1 MDLRP
6 LYARFLPHVRPG
18 GLILDA
24 GCGSGRD
31 ALAFRQ
37 AGFRV
42 EAFDASPQM
51 ARQAA
56 LLLGQE
62 VPVLCF
68 EGVAWQE
75 RFDGIWACASLLH
88 VAPADLPDVLRR
100 LQRALR
106 PGGVM
111 FFNFKYGQ
119 GQRHSP
125 DGRRFTDMDEA
136 GVRALL
142 DALPELSCL
151 DMRTGEDDRAAELR
165 ERWIQVLGRRIPSS
179 D

>member
-1 MDLRP
+1 M
-6 LYARFLPHVRPG
+6 
-18 GLILDA
+18 
-24 GCGSGRD
+24 
-31 ALAFRQ
+31 
-37 AGFRV
+37 
-42 EAFDASPQM
+42 
-51 ARQAA
+51 
-56 LLLGQE
+56 
-62 VPVLCF
+62 LCF
-68 EGVAWQE
+68 EDVAWQE

-111 FFNFKYGQ
+111 FFKFKYGQ

-165 ERWIQVLGRRIPSS
+165 ERWIQVLVRRIPSS